1 MTKKKKLILHIGMHK
16 TGSSSIQDTLHYNL
30 KDPNIKYMDL
40 GTPNHSGTLNQL
52 FSNDTN
58 SKIRER
64 IHSKFMSNLITN
76 HEAYIISAEDLS
88 MFSEDSLKSAKLF
101 FKEFFQDVLVIGY
114 VREPKGW
121 IESAY
126 QQILKDHKNYRAIN
140 TVMPNYKNKFD
151 KFDKIFQK
159 DNVFLYK
166 FDPNH
171 FPNGD
176 VVLDFYNKIGLLT
189 GRNIKSNEIV
199 KTNETLSKEAVALLY
214 LLRKYHDSSEVG
226 RDYSKEKV
234 SFIEALSK
242 VGNSKF
248 KISPAFFHTI
258 LENIKNDCSWMETR
272 LECKLLNEIYEHHQG
287 EIDTELELENLGI
300 SFILS
305 NQYKMLPE
313 NIKMNENIFHGI
325 SAGAANI
332 IKATYNNQN
341 TIKEIGINLI
351 NKLTD
356 GGEKDQYVEILR
368 DSALLLEKYDI
379 HKAQQLMKI
388 AHYLRPHGP
397 LIISKLEEY
406 ENLLDTKLKIK

>member
-1 MTKKKKLILHIGMHK
+1 MKKKKLILHIGMHK
-16 TGSSSIQDTLHYNL
+16 TGTSSIQDTLHYNL
-30 KDPNIKYMDL
+30 KDQNIKYMDL
-40 GTPNHSGTLNQL
+40 GVPNHSGALNQL
-52 FSNDTN
+52 FSSDTN

-64 IHSKFMSNLITN
+64 IHSKFMSNLITS
-76 HEAYIISAEDLS
+76 HDTYIISAEDLS
-88 MFSEDSLKSAKLF
+88 TFSEDSLISAKLF
-101 FKEFFQDVLVIGY
+101 FEDFFQDVAVIGY

-140 TVMPNYKNKFD
+140 TLIPNYKNKFD
-151 KFDKIFQK
+151 KFDRIFQK
-159 DNVFLYK
+159 NNVFLYK
-166 FDPNH
+166 FDPKH

-176 VVLDFYNKIGLLT
+176 VVLDFYRKIGLLT
-189 GRNIKSNEIV
+189 GQNIESKEII
-199 KTNETLSKEAVALLY
+199 KTNETLSKEAVAILY

-226 RDYSKEKV
+226 RDYSKENT

-242 VGNSKF
+242 VGSSKF
-248 KISPAFFHTI
+248 KISPAFFCTI
-258 LENIKNDCSWMETR
+258 LEQIQDDVSWMETR
-272 LECKLLNEIYEHHQG
+272 LGCKLLNEIYEHHQD
-287 EIDTELELENLGI
+287 EIDTELGLENLGI

-305 NQYKMLPE
+305 NQYKMLLE

-325 SAGAANI
+325 SAGAAAI

-341 TIKEIGINLI
+341 NIKEIGTNLI
-351 NKLTD
+351 NKLTAR
-356 GGEKDQYVEILR
+356 GGGKDQYVEILR

-379 HKAQQLMKI
+379 HKAQQLMKM

-406 ENLLDTKLKIK
+406 ENLLGTKLKIK